1 MITLTSHTHTHTHTH
16 THHTHTHTHT
26 QQHTHTHTPHT
37 QSLCFLSLYA
47 VVDKPALCLILLG
60 TTCGGMCF
68 PGTGGTLIQR
78 SPCHCPWHRLT
89 RPNAETRRHGRNLVC
104 EITQTW
110 PVNSNNEQRAHT
122 NAHSCHTGLCV
133 NAQWKTNQ
141 PSDINSLMWNTQTHK
156 LMCSIWLLDHLHRS
170 SIDQPLTRMT
180 NTVFG

>member
-16 THHTHTHTHT
+16 THRA
-26 QQHTHTHTPHT
+26 
-37 QSLCFLSLYA
+37 SAFSLSLYA
-47 VVDKPALCLILLG
+47 VVDKAGIVPHSAEEPLVEGCVSREQ
-60 TTCGGMCF
+60 GGR
-68 PGTGGTLIQR
+68 LSSAHHAID
-78 SPCHCPWHRLT
+78 PWHRLT

-141 PSDINSLMWNTQTHK
+141 PSDINSLMWNTQNHTQAHVVN
-156 LMCSIWLLDHLHRS
+156 LFRS
-170 SIDQPLTRMT
+170 SS
-180 NTVFG
+180 